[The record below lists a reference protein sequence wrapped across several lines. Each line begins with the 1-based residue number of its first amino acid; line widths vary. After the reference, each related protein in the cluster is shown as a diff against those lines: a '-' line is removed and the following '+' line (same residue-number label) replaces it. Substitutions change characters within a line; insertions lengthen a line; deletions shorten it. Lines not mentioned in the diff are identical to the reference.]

1 MFFHDLRIES
11 HRSMK
16 RVAELILALEA
27 EGVTV
32 TTTLDTA
39 CDLAF
44 CGAFETSGPFLD
56 AVSRENSYR
65 AERGLNP
72 VPTVYFNWDLYPW
85 QYDGPNP
92 SWRRYAEDMK
102 RATAILVPSES
113 VRKRTKEFCKRE
125 STVVLSACN
134 PFDAEPFDGGWVLDV
149 MRHYSGDP
157 NTGAVKRA
165 CDELG
170 IPCIETGAN
179 LPKHEFER
187 AVAGARLLV
196 SSYYEAS
203 TGGLTL
209 LEGYRLGKRVLISD
223 SPYQGANDYFP
234 VEKGLATRFRWN
246 DTGDLKS
253 KIARLMG
260 HSEDWMAR
268 ANGEMRWMGCWVAE
282 NYSDTAF
289 SQRMA
294 RALRE
299 VLHAAG

>member
-1 MFFHDLRIES
+1 MRVFFHDLRIES

-16 RVAELILALEA
+16 RVAELVLALDA

-32 TTTLDTA
+32 TTALDTS

-44 CGAFETSGPFLD
+44 CGAFETSGAFSD

-65 AERGLNP
+65 AERGINP
-72 VPTVYFNWDLYPW
+72 IPTVYYNWDLYPW

-92 SWRRYAEDMK
+92 SWQRYARDME

-113 VRKRTKEFCKRE
+113 VRKRTEQFCKRD
-125 STVVLSACN
+125 STVVLAACN
-134 PFDAEPFDGGWVLDV
+134 AFEAGPFDGGWVVDV
-149 MRHYSGDP
+149 MRRYWGDP
-157 NTGAVKRA
+157 NSGAVKRA

-179 LPKHEFER
+179 LPRHEFER

-209 LEGYRLGKRVLISD
+209 LEGYRLGKRVLVSD
-223 SPYQGANDYFP
+223 SPYQGANDYFT
-234 VEKGLATRFRWN
+234 GNRATTFRWN
-246 DTGDLKS
+246 DFDHLKEKLS
-253 KIARLMG
+253 DCYRWPGQGGNSSMG
-260 HSEDWMAR
+260 E
-268 ANGEMRWMGCWVAE
+268 WVDA
-282 NYSDTAF
+282 NYSDSAF

-294 RALRE
+294 RALKE
-299 VLHAAG
+299 VIHAEG

>member
-1 MFFHDLRIES
+1 MRMFFHELRIES
-11 HRSMK
+11 HRTMK
-16 RVAELILALEA
+16 RVAELILALGA

-44 CGAFETSGPFLD
+44 CGAFETSGPFAD

-65 AERGLNP
+65 AERGVGP

-85 QYDGPNP
+85 QHDGPNP

-113 VRKRTKEFCKRE
+113 VRKRTQQFCKRE
-125 STVVLSACN
+125 STVVLAACN
-134 PFDAEPFDGGWVLDV
+134 PFEAEPFDGGWVLDV

-157 NTGAVKRA
+157 NSGAVKRA

-196 SSYYEAS
+196 SSYFEAS

-223 SPYQGANDYFP
+223 SPYQGAIDYFQNSLHHY
-234 VEKGLATRFRWN
+234 EFRWN
-246 DTGDLKS
+246 DFEHLKDRIGYVYQT
-253 KIARLMG
+253 KHLTDPKKR
-260 HSEDWMAR
+260 R
-268 ANGEMRWMGCWVAE
+268 AWIDT
-282 NYSDTAF
+282 NYSDAAF

-299 VLHAAG
+299 VLHDPN